1 MCDDFEMYYID
12 IEMVKNVE
20 LCFMIIVFILL
31 FEYMFLLKYVL
42 FLSIFFFR
50 EILVVFFG
58 KYWCLC

>member
-42 FLSIFFFR
+42 FLSIFYFR

-58 KYWCLC
+58 KY